1 MSKMKYNP
9 LTGDFDYVN
18 EGGDLSVEYLQ
29 ENYISKEVMESLVKK
44 PDIVFIPSWNDRN
57 YLDYIGTDMAIVRL
71 QPNRIVAIEG
81 SIISTIR
88 EVAISLPN
96 DQFTCSFE
104 FIFLTSDIKP
114 PIFNFPPAIFW
125 ESLPVF
131 ESNKLYRIKV
141 DRYANADNY
150 INIGSFATLQLNS

>member
-1 MSKMKYNP
+1 MKYNP
-9 LTGDFDYVN
+9 LTGDFDFVN

-29 ENYISKEVMESLVKK
+29 ENYISKEVMASLVKK
-44 PDIVFIPSWNDRN
+44 PDVVFIPSWNDRE
-57 YLDYIGTDMAIVRL
+57 YLDHIGTDMAIVRL
-71 QPNRIVAIEG
+71 QPNRIVAISEP
-81 SIISTIR
+81 IISTIR

-104 FIFLTSDIKP
+104 LFFVISDIKP
-114 PIFNFPPAIFW
+114 PIFDFPPTIFW

-141 DRYANADNY
+141 DRYANADKY